1 VPGIHEFS
9 HKIDVDGR
17 DKPGHD
23 GLVFRRQHQ
32 FAFRTGRCRNFGKD
46 CRKGTI
52 SSPGARVYEASMSK
66 DVLSRLA
73 AIIKSRRTARPEDSH
88 TRRLLDEAPL
98 KPAKKLGEEAV
109 EVAIAALAQDKKA
122 LIGETA
128 DMLYH
133 LLVLL
138 ESREVTL
145 DEVFEELER
154 RMALTAVGEKR
165 QKTASR

>member
-1 VPGIHEFS
+1 MS
-9 HKIDVDGR
+9 
-17 DKPGHD
+17 
-23 GLVFRRQHQ
+23 Q
-32 FAFRTGRCRNFGKD
+32 
-46 CRKGTI
+46 
-52 SSPGARVYEASMSK
+52 SMNK
-66 DVLSRLA
+66 NVLSRLA
-73 AIIKSRRTARPEDSH
+73 ATIKSRRTARPEDSH

-109 EVAIAALAQDKKA
+109 EVAIAALVQDKKA
-122 LIGETA
+122 LVGESA
-128 DMLYH
+128 DLLYH

>member
-1 VPGIHEFS
+1 
-9 HKIDVDGR
+9 
-17 DKPGHD
+17 
-23 GLVFRRQHQ
+23 
-32 FAFRTGRCRNFGKD
+32 
-46 CRKGTI
+46 
-52 SSPGARVYEASMSK
+52 MSR

-73 AIIKSRRTARPEDSH
+73 AVIKSRRTARPEDSH
-88 TRRLLDEAPL
+88 TRRLLDGAPL

-109 EVAIAALAQDKKA
+109 EVAIAALVQDKKA
-122 LIGETA
+122 LIGETV

-145 DEVFEELER
+145 DEVFDELER

-165 QKTASR
+165 QKTAAR

>member
-1 VPGIHEFS
+1 
-9 HKIDVDGR
+9 
-17 DKPGHD
+17 
-23 GLVFRRQHQ
+23 
-32 FAFRTGRCRNFGKD
+32 
-46 CRKGTI
+46 
-52 SSPGARVYEASMSK
+52 MSK

-73 AIIKSRRTARPEDSH
+73 AIIKSRRSARPEDSH

-109 EVAIAALAQDKKA
+109 EVALAALVQDKEA

-145 DEVFEELER
+145 EEVFDELER

>member
-1 VPGIHEFS
+1 MTS
-9 HKIDVDGR
+9 
-17 DKPGHD
+17 
-23 GLVFRRQHQ
+23 LVSSACQTRKS
-32 FAFRTGRCRNFGKD
+32 RNFGKD
-46 CRKGTI
+46 YPRTAI
-52 SSPGARVYEASMSK
+52 PSPPSPVYEPSMSR

-109 EVAIAALAQDKKA
+109 EVAIAAIAQDNTA

-145 DEVFEELER
+145 DEVFDELER

-165 QKTASR
+165 QKAASR

>member
-1 VPGIHEFS
+1 MN
-9 HKIDVDGR
+9 K
-17 DKPGHD
+17 
-23 GLVFRRQHQ
+23 
-32 FAFRTGRCRNFGKD
+32 N
-46 CRKGTI
+46 
-52 SSPGARVYEASMSK
+52 
-66 DVLSRLA
+66 VLSRLA
-73 AIIKSRRTARPEDSH
+73 ATIKSRRTARPEDSH

-109 EVAIAALAQDKKA
+109 EVAIAALVQDKKA
-122 LIGETA
+122 LVGESA
-128 DMLYH
+128 DLLYH

>member
-1 VPGIHEFS
+1 
-9 HKIDVDGR
+9 
-17 DKPGHD
+17 
-23 GLVFRRQHQ
+23 
-32 FAFRTGRCRNFGKD
+32 
-46 CRKGTI
+46 
-52 SSPGARVYEASMSK
+52 MSK

-73 AIIKSRRTARPEDSH
+73 ATIKARRTARPEDSH

-109 EVAIAALAQDKKA
+109 EVAIAAIAQDDKA

-128 DMLYH
+128 DLLYH
-133 LLVLL
+133 LLVVL
-138 ESREVTL
+138 ESRRVSL
-145 DEVFEELER
+145 DEVFDELER

>member
-1 VPGIHEFS
+1 
-9 HKIDVDGR
+9 
-17 DKPGHD
+17 
-23 GLVFRRQHQ
+23 
-32 FAFRTGRCRNFGKD
+32 
-46 CRKGTI
+46 
-52 SSPGARVYEASMSK
+52 MSK

-154 RMALTAVGEKR
+154 RMTLTAVGEKR